1 MTEQRG
7 VAIVPESDEAELNP
21 IPYVL
26 ALVAVVVGVP
36 LLATLTPLGGLVADW
51 WSAVF
56 EFLAP

>member
-1 MTEQRG
+1 M
-7 VAIVPESDEAELNP
+7 PESDEAELNP